1 MTARPETRVF
11 NPAFDVTPAKL
22 ITAIITEE
30 KVLHPPFGPAIA
42 SLTGLRRK

>member
-1 MTARPETRVF
+1 MTARPETQVY

-30 KVLHPPFGPAIA
+30 KVLFPDFGQAIA
-42 SLTGLRRK
+42 ALKGLKQK